1 MFRLMRF
8 CLIIL
13 IIAGFILTSHS
24 AKAARTLP
32 VSTGF
37 VSERKTT
44 FITLYRDGIASP
56 MPLLVSELAQNVDAL
71 DNAFH
76 QMQNA
81 GRLLSNYPVLVVEIT
96 DDAYTGFLPSGP
108 KADGYAVLSLENEY
122 RLDLYPLHTTPKDII
137 DLGPVYRIQVVFR
150 QVSINELFALAFLL
164 PELNTENPRKEL
176 LAADI
181 RHYRDKFDD
190 DIANESLGWTQKD
203 VLWSPDGNLLLFAH
217 WYNRRLSYFVLN
229 FATNERILLDSL
241 DHYIMPPTFST
252 DSRFIFY
259 ASQTELKIFDVVK
272 QYTQSLSLRDKIP
285 YDYQAI
291 NFIDYAVNEAENS
304 LFFIFGG
311 WVLSAPPALL
321 WRGPA
326 PGLAEI
332 KNITDWHMEYEAEF
346 GSSAGTGVPVTGY
359 WSNFTR
365 GSFPSTFNTVAEFAE
380 LERKM
385 TASKNDQLTI
395 EDEQL
400 MAIYGAICSK
410 AVNYPQN
417 NRLAILVDEGKVGH
431 GIRSMLHMR
440 VLSVPSLEE
449 IYTHRFAVVPEPKS
463 EIPGTIAGIPLF
475 NVIIAVLVLLMA
487 VGMTKFIFFI
497 KQKYGKQPAA
507 RISIKKSFLFFVGAL
522 LVIMLI
528 HFVAFIITIAHID
541 DRMGGRAFAI
551 AEQTIE
557 QKYTALGYTVDF
569 TGGGS
574 KTMAGSSH
582 LSPIDFP
589 YQVLYW
595 RLSGYTRFAA
605 PMEIGF
611 GYRVYN
617 RKRHFVKH
625 ESVRYYVMGVNR
637 FVLLPTQ

>member
-1 MFRLMRF
+1 MRF

-13 IIAGFILTSHS
+13 IIAGFMLTSHS
-24 AKAARTLP
+24 AKAARTLH
-32 VSTGF
+32 VNTGF

-44 FITLYRDGIASP
+44 IITLYRDGIASP
-56 MPLLVSELAQNVDAL
+56 MPLLVSELAQNVNAL

-96 DDAYTGFLPSGP
+96 DDAYAGFLPSGP
-108 KADGYAVLSLENEY
+108 KADGYAVLTLENEY

-137 DLGPVYRIQVVFR
+137 NLGPVYRIQVVLR

-164 PELNTENPRKEL
+164 PELNSENPRKKL

-181 RHYRDKFDD
+181 KHYRDKFDD
-190 DIANESLGWTQKD
+190 GIANESRVGTQTD
-203 VLWSPDGNLLLFAH
+203 LLWSPDGNLLLFAP
-217 WYNRRLSYFVLN
+217 WYNRRLSYSVLN
-229 FATNERILLDSL
+229 FTTNERILLDPL

-285 YDYQAI
+285 YDYQAV
-291 NFIDYAVNEAENS
+291 NFIDYAFNEAENS

-311 WVLSAPPALL
+311 WVLSAPTALL
-321 WRGPA
+321 WCGPA
-326 PGLAEI
+326 PGQVEI
-332 KNITDWHMEYEAEF
+332 KNVTDWHMEYEAEF
-346 GSSAGTGVPVTGY
+346 DRSAGTGVPLTGY
-359 WSNFTR
+359 WSDFTR
-365 GSFPSTFNTVAEFAE
+365 GSFPSTIDTVAEFAE

-385 TASKNDQLTI
+385 TASKNYQLTI

-400 MAIYGAICSK
+400 TAIYGAICSK

-417 NRLAILVDEGKVGH
+417 NRLAILVDEGKAGH
-431 GIRSMLHMR
+431 GIRSTLHMR

-449 IYTHRFAVVPEPKS
+449 IYTHRFAVVPEPKT
-463 EIPGTIAGIPLF
+463 EIPGTIAGISLF
-475 NVIIAVLVLLMA
+475 NVIITVLVLLMA
-487 VGMTKFIFFI
+487 VSMTKLIIFV
-497 KQKYGKQPAA
+497 KQKYGKQPTA
-507 RISIKKSFLFFVGAL
+507 RISIKKRFLFFVSAL
-522 LVIMLI
+522 LVILLI
-528 HFVAFIITIAHID
+528 HFVAFIVTIAHID

-557 QKYTALGYTVDF
+557 LKYTALGYTVDF

-574 KTMAGSSH
+574 KMMAGSSH
-582 LSPIDFP
+582 LSPVDFP
-589 YQVLYW
+589 YQALYW
-595 RLSGYTRFAA
+595 KLSGYTRFAA

-617 RKRHFVKH
+617 QKGHFVKL
-625 ESVRYYVMGVNR
+625 ESVRYYVLGANR
-637 FVLLPTQ
+637 LVLLPTH